1 MQHATIPYHEQDKGS
16 LMNDQQYYSASEAQ
30 AVLGLSKAMFHRKV
44 NQGLIP
50 KYTPPG
56 KKQSIYPK
64 RDIDTLARAM
74 NMLFEQNE
82 RIVFSRSTPAD
93 QEEEM
98 RIGIKCFGSEFIT
111 PLAERIGFQQK
122 SEFTFWS
129 LKVDGR
135 VVGYVTL
142 FRFPP
147 DFLDDLLTGRRIERE
162 ITMKE
167 VLSFTRLEPFDIY
180 VDVMA
185 VDPSLPTHEQRL
197 YAGIIASRLANKILD
212 LRSNGYLIQTVYTV
226 TATKEGDN
234 LVRKA
239 GFHVI
244 EGKSIAPGRI
254 AYIFP
259 LDEQGIK
266 HLQELSGREVYS

>member
-1 MQHATIPYHEQDKGS
+1 MMS
-16 LMNDQQYYSASEAQ
+16 DQQYYTASEAQ
-30 AVLGLSKAMFHRKV
+30 AMLGLSKAMFHRKV

-56 KKQSIYPK
+56 RKQSVYPK

-74 NMLFEQNE
+74 NMLFEQQD

-93 QEEEM
+93 QEQEM
-98 RIGIKCFGSEFIT
+98 YIGIKCFGAEFIT
-111 PLAERIGFQQK
+111 PLPERIAFQQK

-135 VVGYVTL
+135 VVGYVSL
-142 FRFPP
+142 FRFPSE
-147 DFLDDLLTGRRIERE
+147 FLDDLLTGRRIERE
-162 ITMKE
+162 ITLKE
-167 VLSFTRLEPFDIY
+167 VLPFKRLEPFDIY

-185 VDPSLPTHEQRL
+185 VDPTLPLHEQRL
-197 YAGIIASRLANKILD
+197 YAGFIASRLANKLLD
-212 LRSNGYLIQTVYTV
+212 LRANGYLIQTVYTV

-239 GFHVI
+239 GFHLM

-254 AYIFP
+254 AYEFP

-266 HLQELSGREVYS
+266 RLQELSGREG